1 MAQGPRFKEQTIRR
15 LRDIFDARH
24 KSVAAIEKEMG
35 KSRGY
40 LGDAFR
46 SEKRLSFETI
56 LEILDHL
63 EIDPAAFF
71 RGPTEEERRR
81 LAYPG
86 VDDPAPGVAEPGPVE
101 SDLGIGTRR
110 TMMALIRVLESKGLV
125 DREELQA
132 ALAEPER
139 G

>member
-1 MAQGPRFKEQTIRR
+1 MERGPVFKQHTIQR
-15 LRDIFDARH
+15 LRHIFDSRS

-46 SEKRLSFETI
+46 GEKRLSFETI

-63 EIDPAAFF
+63 EIDPAEFF

-81 LAYPG
+81 LAYPEA
-86 VDDPAPGVAEPGPVE
+86 PAEQDAVAEGA
-101 SDLGIGTRR
+101 DLDARADTRSL
-110 TMMALIRVLESKGLV
+110 MLALIRVLEAKGVLDQDEIRSV
-125 DREELQA
+125 
-132 ALAEPER
+132 LAEGES